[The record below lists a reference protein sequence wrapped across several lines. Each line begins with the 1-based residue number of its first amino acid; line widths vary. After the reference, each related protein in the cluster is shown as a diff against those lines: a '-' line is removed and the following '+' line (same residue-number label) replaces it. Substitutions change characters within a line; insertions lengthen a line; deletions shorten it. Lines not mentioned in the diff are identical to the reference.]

1 MFVDIKTLF
10 FYNWLPV
17 VRFVRTWPDF
27 SALGRNMRSDS
38 CAGRIIDSNWRI
50 NHMKKNGGV
59 KLLVAV
65 TVALMLLCGGC
76 TSKSKMGSESGG
88 MPQMTNF
95 ADDIKD
101 ITLPTELQWDRKNS
115 MVIKT
120 ESFRG
125 GIFTYRGRAEVMSLK
140 DYMVASMQDNKW
152 RLVGETASKDIML
165 AFVKPNKTCMMVI
178 AEGVLGKTEL
188 KLYVAIDK
196 TGGGTSGSFGNANS
210 FSESNVQ

>member
-1 MFVDIKTLF
+1 
-10 FYNWLPV
+10 
-17 VRFVRTWPDF
+17 
-27 SALGRNMRSDS
+27 
-38 CAGRIIDSNWRI
+38 
-50 NHMKKNGGV
+50 MKKSIGI
-59 KLLVAV
+59 KMLVFLS
-65 TVALMLLCGGC
+65 VALLLISGGC
-76 TSKSKMGSESGG
+76 AANKSTMGGDVPG
-88 MPQMTNF
+88 LPQVSSF

-101 ITLPTELQWDRKNS
+101 ITLPSELEWDRKNS

-125 GIFTYRGRAEVMSLK
+125 GIFSYRGRVEVMSLK

-178 AEGVLGKTEL
+178 SDGILGKTDL

-196 TGGGTSGSFGNANS
+196 TTAGGVNPFGEAATH
-210 FSESNVQ
+210 

>member
-1 MFVDIKTLF
+1 M
-10 FYNWLPV
+10 
-17 VRFVRTWPDF
+17 
-27 SALGRNMRSDS
+27 SQ
-38 CAGRIIDSNWRI
+38 
-50 NHMKKNGGV
+50 MKKSNGMKWFVFLG
-59 KLLVAV
+59 
-65 TVALMLLCGGC
+65 VALLLISAGC
-76 TSKSKMGSESGG
+76 ASNKSVVGSDVAGL
-88 MPQMTNF
+88 PQISNF

-101 ITLPTELQWDRKNS
+101 ITLPTELGWDRKNS

-125 GIFTYRGRAEVMSLK
+125 GIFTYKGRVEVMSLK

-178 AEGVLGKTEL
+178 SEGVLGKTEL

-196 TGGGTSGSFGNANS
+196 TGGANASASSNS
-210 FSESNVQ
+210 FSQ

>member
-1 MFVDIKTLF
+1 
-10 FYNWLPV
+10 
-17 VRFVRTWPDF
+17 
-27 SALGRNMRSDS
+27 
-38 CAGRIIDSNWRI
+38 
-50 NHMKKNGGV
+50 MKKSNGMKWFVFLG
-59 KLLVAV
+59 
-65 TVALMLLCGGC
+65 VALLLISAGC
-76 TSKSKMGSESGG
+76 ASNKSMVGSDAAGL
-88 MPQMTNF
+88 PQISNF

-101 ITLPTELQWDRKNS
+101 ITLPTELGWDRKNS

-125 GIFTYRGRAEVMSLK
+125 GIFTYKGRVEVMSLK

-178 AEGVLGKTEL
+178 SEGVLGKTEL

-196 TGGGTSGSFGNANS
+196 TGGANASASSNS
-210 FSESNVQ
+210 FSQ

>member
-1 MFVDIKTLF
+1 
-10 FYNWLPV
+10 
-17 VRFVRTWPDF
+17 
-27 SALGRNMRSDS
+27 
-38 CAGRIIDSNWRI
+38 
-50 NHMKKNGGV
+50 MKKSNGMKWFVFLG
-59 KLLVAV
+59 
-65 TVALMLLCGGC
+65 VALLLISAGC
-76 TSKSKMGSESGG
+76 ASNKSMVGSDAAGL
-88 MPQMTNF
+88 PQISNF

-101 ITLPTELQWDRKNS
+101 ITLPTELGWDRKNS

-125 GIFTYRGRAEVMSLK
+125 GIFTYKGRVEVMSLK

-178 AEGVLGKTEL
+178 SEGVLGKTEL

-196 TGGGTSGSFGNANS
+196 TGGANPSASSNS
-210 FSESNVQ
+210 FSQ

>member
-1 MFVDIKTLF
+1 
-10 FYNWLPV
+10 
-17 VRFVRTWPDF
+17 
-27 SALGRNMRSDS
+27 
-38 CAGRIIDSNWRI
+38 
-50 NHMKKNGGV
+50 MKKSNEMKWFVFLG
-59 KLLVAV
+59 
-65 TVALMLLCGGC
+65 VALLLISAGC
-76 TSKSKMGSESGG
+76 ASNKSMVGSDAAGL
-88 MPQMTNF
+88 PQISNF

-101 ITLPTELQWDRKNS
+101 ITLPTELAWDRKNS

-125 GIFTYRGRAEVMSLK
+125 GIFTYKGRVEVMSLK

-178 AEGVLGKTEL
+178 SEGVLGKTEL

-196 TGGGTSGSFGNANS
+196 TAGANASASSNS
-210 FSESNVQ
+210 FSQ

>member
-1 MFVDIKTLF
+1 
-10 FYNWLPV
+10 
-17 VRFVRTWPDF
+17 
-27 SALGRNMRSDS
+27 
-38 CAGRIIDSNWRI
+38 
-50 NHMKKNGGV
+50 MKKSNGMKWFV
-59 KLLVAV
+59 LLG
-65 TVALMLLCGGC
+65 VALLLISAGC
-76 TSKSKMGSESGG
+76 ASNKSMVGSDAAGL
-88 MPQMTNF
+88 PQISNF

-101 ITLPTELQWDRKNS
+101 ITLPTELAWDRKNS

-125 GIFTYRGRAEVMSLK
+125 GIFTYKGRVEMMSLK

-178 AEGVLGKTEL
+178 SEGVLGKTDL

-196 TGGGTSGSFGNANS
+196 TGGANASASSNS
-210 FSESNVQ
+210 FSQ